1 MKICS
6 LYIIIQYHV
15 VECEEK
21 TAAVL
26 QQGRE
31 LQQANQQERYLLEQ
45 LQEKTKEVKGLE
57 ECLQAEKAAHL
68 DCKFTAE
75 IAQVCNL
82 ATVVMAIFHNI
93 SVTSQRVGMQNR
105 S

>member
-1 MKICS
+1 MSIYD
-6 LYIIIQYHV
+6 L

-45 LQEKTKEVKGLE
+45 LQEKTKEIKSLE
-57 ECLQAEKAAHL
+57 ESIQAEKAAHL
-68 DCKFTAE
+68 DCKFSAE
-75 IAQVCNL
+75 IAQVRNL
-82 ATVVMAIFHNI
+82 ATVVIAILNDVFSYVLKSWNVKQKLTKTL
-93 SVTSQRVGMQNR
+93 S
-105 S
+105 

>member
-1 MKICS
+1 M
-6 LYIIIQYHV
+6 
-15 VECEEK
+15 
-21 TAAVL
+21 L

-45 LQEKTKEVKGLE
+45 LQDKTKEIKNLE
-57 ECLQAEKAAHL
+57 ESIQAEKAAHL

-82 ATVVMAIFHNI
+82 ATVVIAISNNI
-93 SVTSQRVGMQNR
+93 FSYVSKSWNVRRKLTKLLS
-105 S
+105 

>member
-1 MKICS
+1 MFDS
-6 LYIIIQYHV
+6 

-26 QQGRE
+26 QQGKE

-45 LQEKTKEVKGLE
+45 LQEKMQEVKSLE
-57 ECLQAEKAAHL
+57 EAIQAEKAAHL

-75 IAQVCNL
+75 IAQVGNL
-82 ATVVMAIFHNI
+82 VTVVMILVQNFTLI
-93 SVTSQRVGMQNR
+93 VTAQRAGM
-105 S
+105 

>member
-1 MKICS
+1 M
-6 LYIIIQYHV
+6 
-15 VECEEK
+15 
-21 TAAVL
+21 L

-45 LQEKTKEVKGLE
+45 LQEKTKEIKSLE
-57 ECLQAEKAAHL
+57 ESIQAEKAAHL

-82 ATVVMAIFHNI
+82 VTVVIAISINTFSYVSKSWNVRRKLTKLL
-93 SVTSQRVGMQNR
+93 S
-105 S
+105 

>member
-1 MKICS
+1 M
-6 LYIIIQYHV
+6 
-15 VECEEK
+15 ECEEK

-45 LQEKTKEVKGLE
+45 LQEKTKEIKSLE
-57 ECLQAEKAAHL
+57 EGIQAEKAAHL
-68 DCKFTAE
+68 DCKFSAE

-82 ATVVMAIFHNI
+82 ATVVIAILNDIFSCVSKSWNVKQKLTKTLSWK
-93 SVTSQRVGMQNR
+93 SVLH
-105 S
+105 